1 MFKCKMCG
9 GELEIK
15 EGEKIVECP
24 FCGSKQTIA
33 LSSDTNALRLFER
46 GNNLR
51 ARGEYDLAIS
61 VFENLVVQHPEAEA
75 YWDLLLCRYGI
86 EYVNDFDGSKKPTM
100 HRYSTDSILEDD
112 DFKKVLELS
121 DAVTRPIYQE
131 QAERINRIQSQI
143 AKIVANEKPYDIF
156 ICYKETGK
164 DNQRTIDSVMAQ
176 EIYEHLLEKGFNV
189 FFARITLEDKLG
201 VEYEPYIYAALSSAR
216 VMLVV
221 GTDPDYFNATWVKNE
236 WSRFLMMMRKNRT
249 KQLIPCY
256 KNMDAYDLPQSFINL
271 QGLDMGKI
279 GWLQDLI
286 HGIAKFFPEKE
297 STGKQSK
304 LDPMLEGFLT
314 RAEALMMV
322 GHFDEACK
330 LLEREILLVDPKNER
345 ANIDRL
351 LAQLKVSSLNEISEK
366 CTVEQ
371 LEQAD
376 FQRAIEIC
384 NGVDKEKLL
393 IIASDL
399 KKKEKYQQALQL
411 ISKYN
416 IPKAKDL
423 LKELADI
430 GYKDAEQKLAF
441 CNSFKNITE
450 IEFGGTELFL
460 TDSALY
466 IGDSKYSKYP
476 LQEKIQ
482 HARLELLFHGKPYL
496 DCQLTKVKT
505 LVFYINKNHI
515 GVALVIEWTRKTGCS
530 SSFQTAALSYEQY
543 PPVCSFLLSLIEQAK
558 KDKTF
563 QVVDSYNL
571 LESADIA
578 TEEDL
583 INHCFHIQ

>member
-236 WSRFLMMMRKNRT
+236 WSRFLMMMRKDRT

-441 CNSFKNITE
+441 CNSFKNMTE
-450 IEFGGTELFL
+450 IAFGGTELFL

>member
-1 MFKCKMCG
+1 MHYVF
-9 GELEIK
+9 
-15 EGEKIVECP
+15 
-24 FCGSKQTIA
+24 
-33 LSSDTNALRLFER
+33 

-61 VFENLVVQHPEAEA
+61 VFENLVVQHPKAEA

-304 LDPMLEGFLT
+304 LDPLLEGFLT

-330 LLEREILLVDPKNER
+330 LLEREILLFDPKNER

-351 LAQLKVSSLNEISEK
+351 LAKLKVSSLNEISEK

-393 IIASDL
+393 IIASNL

-441 CNSFKNITE
+441 CSSFKNITE

-460 TDSALY
+460 TDNALY

-515 GVALVIEWTRKTGCS
+515 GVALVIEWTRKSGCS

-543 PPVCSFLLSLIEQAK
+543 PPVCSFLLSLIEQAE

>member
-1 MFKCKMCG
+1 MHYVF
-9 GELEIK
+9 
-15 EGEKIVECP
+15 
-24 FCGSKQTIA
+24 
-33 LSSDTNALRLFER
+33 

-304 LDPMLEGFLT
+304 LDPLLEGFLT

-330 LLEREILLVDPKNER
+330 LLEREILLFDPKNER

-351 LAQLKVSSLNEISEK
+351 LAKLKVSSLNEISEK

-371 LEQAD
+371 LEQAG

-441 CNSFKNITE
+441 CSSFKNITE

-460 TDSALY
+460 TDNALY

-515 GVALVIEWTRKTGCS
+515 GVALVIEWTRKSGCS

-543 PPVCSFLLSLIEQAK
+543 PPVCSFLLSLIEQTE

>member
-236 WSRFLMMMRKNRT
+236 WSRFLMMMRKDRT

-441 CNSFKNITE
+441 CSSFKNITE

-460 TDSALY
+460 TDNALY

-543 PPVCSFLLSLIEQAK
+543 PPVCSFLLSLIEQAEK
-558 KDKTF
+558 VKTF

>member
-1 MFKCKMCG
+1 
-9 GELEIK
+9 
-15 EGEKIVECP
+15 
-24 FCGSKQTIA
+24 
-33 LSSDTNALRLFER
+33 
-46 GNNLR
+46 
-51 ARGEYDLAIS
+51 
-61 VFENLVVQHPEAEA
+61 
-75 YWDLLLCRYGI
+75 
-86 EYVNDFDGSKKPTM
+86 M

-393 IIASDL
+393 IIASEL

-416 IPKAKDL
+416 ISKAKDL

-515 GVALVIEWTRKTGCS
+515 GVALVIEWTRKPGCP

-543 PPVCSFLLSLIEQAK
+543 PPVRSFLLSLIEQAE

>member
-1 MFKCKMCG
+1 MFKCKMCD

-236 WSRFLMMMRKNRT
+236 WSRFLMMMRKDRT

-543 PPVCSFLLSLIEQAK
+543 PPVCSLLLSLIEQAK

>member
-236 WSRFLMMMRKNRT
+236 WSRFLMMMRKDRT